1 MDCTLPGSS
10 VHGTF
15 QVRVLEWGAIAF
27 SKEAI
32 ERHINTIYKNIK
44 NKDFPGGPVVR
55 NLLPLKG
62 SSIPSRELRYHELY
76 GTTTTKKNTE
86 YSLFMTVKK
95 NEQIKCIQ

>member
-1 MDCTLPGSS
+1 MKVKSLSHVQLFTTLDCSLPGSS

-15 QVRVLEWGAIAF
+15 QARVLEWGAIAF

-32 ERHINTIYKNIK
+32 EMHINMIYKNIK

-62 SSIPSRELRYHELY
+62 SSIPSW
-76 GTTTTKKNTE
+76 GTKIPRAVWYNNKKKE
-86 YSLFMTVKK
+86 Y
-95 NEQIKCIQ
+95 